1 MKVVTMVP
9 GARLNEHRTWGDWV
23 AIGVGVLI
31 GMTPWIA
38 GVPENQ
44 ALVLNSALVGVVVWG
59 CP

>member
-1 MKVVTMVP
+1 MVP
-9 GARLNEHRTWGDWV
+9 GALLNEHRTWGDWV

-31 GMTPWIA
+31 GLTPWFA

-44 ALVLNSALVGVVVWG
+44 ALVLKSALVGVAVWG